1 MHKKRRRE
9 ISAACC
15 MVDVK
20 RKRWGNA
27 SSWIQSPPT
36 ILYHKQLR
44 KVKKKFQDIK
54 IEPIAGTPNGKP
66 SYGTVADIG
75 SNISIS
81 DLHALVKKNRSTKA
95 SELTSPIDDSYSNSA
110 PTSSIHQSTTK
121 SQEK

>member
-1 MHKKRRRE
+1 
-9 ISAACC
+9 

-20 RKRWGNA
+20 IKRWGNP

-81 DLHALVKKNRSTKA
+81 DLYALVKKNKERN
-95 SELTSPIDDSYSNSA
+95 EY
-110 PTSSIHQSTTK
+110 
-121 SQEK
+121 E